1 MASGR
6 KEPEPTKPRR
16 PPATTPEGRENQLT
30 DLAFSLAEKQLREGN
45 ASAQV
50 ISHFL
55 KMGSTREVLEQERL
69 RHEVELMRVKAE
81 AIEREKD
88 IEKLMVDALNAMRS
102 YKGED
107 VEISDDIGG

>member
-1 MASGR
+1 MASSR
-6 KEPEPTKPRR
+6 KEPEPKQSRR
-16 PPATTPEGRENQLT
+16 PPATTPEGRENQLAA
-30 DLAFSLAEKQLREGN
+30 LAYELAERQLRDGT

-55 KMGSTREVLEQERL
+55 KAGSPRDELERERL
-69 RHEVELMRVKAE
+69 KHEVELMRVKKE

-88 IEKLMVDALNAMRS
+88 IEKLMLDALNAMRS

-107 VEISDDIGG
+107 VEVTDEFET

>member
-1 MASGR
+1 MAASR
-6 KEPEPTKPRR
+6 KDPEPRKIRR

-30 DLAFSLAEKQLREGN
+30 ALAFDLAEKQLADGT

-88 IEKLMVDALNAMRS
+88 IEKLMLEALNAMRS

-107 VEISDDIGG
+107 VEITDESDY